1 MADTIVGMATATGAG
16 GIAIVRVSG
25 ENAETLFNTIF
36 HPLTKKPPFE
46 SHRLMF
52 GHVMDGET
60 LIDQAMGV
68 LMRAPNSYTREDV
81 CEIHTHGGSVAA
93 TLTVKLLLKLGA
105 QSAQAGEFTKRAFMN
120 GRIDLAQAEAVM
132 GVIHAQSTAALKA
145 EQRQLAGGQSKFI
158 TDVQMQVLALL
169 SGMEAHI
176 DYPDEIDEIEA
187 MQGLKEGIASI
198 HETLDKAI
206 DERSA
211 RIVREGLHIA
221 LCGAPNAGKST
232 LFNALLGED
241 RAIVTNIPGT
251 TRDVLQGSFS
261 LDGVRV
267 VLMDTAGLRDS
278 DDEVEQIGI
287 ERAKQTISQCDVA
300 LILIDGTVDV
310 TPESVALLSMPMHCP
325 CAVIQTKQDESDLI
339 ADLSTLTK
347 HPIFPFPLSQVRGWM
362 PCLTSF
368 APLPPSPK
376 PPCSPMKGIWLWQGK
391 CSSTFRM
398 CKRCSKVMRHSNLPP
413 WIFTKPCICSVVSR
427 ANRWMKNCLTRFFLG
442 FVWENKKSG
451 GMFA

>member
-36 HPLTKKPPFE
+36 HPITKKPPFE

-105 QSAQAGEFTKRAFMN
+105 QTAQAGEFTKRAFMN

-158 TDVQMQVLALL
+158 TDVQMQVLSLL

-176 DYPDEIDEIEA
+176 DYPDEIDETEA
-187 MQGLKEGIASI
+187 MQGLKEGIASLY
-198 HETLDKAI
+198 ETLSNAI

-310 TPESVALLSMPMHCP
+310 TSESIDLLSMPMHCP
-325 CAVIQTKQDESDLI
+325 CAVIQTKQDESDLT
-339 ADLSTLTK
+339 ADLTALTK
-347 HPIFPFPLSQVRGWM
+347 HPIFPISALTGQGMDALLDFLRTFATLPQTTMLTHERHMALAREVLAHLSHVQALLKNDEPLELATVDLHEALYLLGRITGESVDEKLLDEIFSRF
-362 PCLTSF
+362 CV
-368 APLPPSPK
+368 
-376 PPCSPMKGIWLWQGK
+376 GK
-391 CSSTFRM
+391 
-398 CKRCSKVMRHSNLPP
+398 
-413 WIFTKPCICSVVSR
+413 
-427 ANRWMKNCLTRFFLG
+427 
-442 FVWENKKSG
+442 
-451 GMFA
+451 

>member
-36 HPLTKKPPFE
+36 HPITKKPPFE

-105 QSAQAGEFTKRAFMN
+105 QTAQAGEFTKRAFMN

-158 TDVQMQVLALL
+158 TDVQMQVLSLL

-176 DYPDEIDEIEA
+176 DYPDEIDETEA
-187 MQGLKEGIASI
+187 MQGLKEGISSI
-198 HETLDKAI
+198 HETLSNAI

-310 TPESVALLSMPMHCP
+310 TPESIELLSMPMHCP

-339 ADLSTLTK
+339 ADLTMLTK
-347 HPIFPFPLSQVRGWM
+347 HPIFPISALTGQGMDALLDFLRTFATLPQTTMLTHERHMALAREVLAHLSHVQALLQSDEPLELATVDLHEALYLLGRITGESVDEKLLDEIFSRF
-362 PCLTSF
+362 CV
-368 APLPPSPK
+368 
-376 PPCSPMKGIWLWQGK
+376 GK
-391 CSSTFRM
+391 
-398 CKRCSKVMRHSNLPP
+398 
-413 WIFTKPCICSVVSR
+413 
-427 ANRWMKNCLTRFFLG
+427 
-442 FVWENKKSG
+442 
-451 GMFA
+451 